1 MVMWTIASC
10 LIIVGVLL
18 FGALLLA
25 IGSGLRRVGELLIE
39 TGEDRTPRYAIWF
52 GIELVV
58 ASVVI
63 YYIVSLNKIPMNIYT
78 YLLGLASWFVGKLIS
93 RFIKKLFKS
102 RV

>member
-1 MVMWTIASC
+1 MVMWIIASC

-25 IGSGLRRVGELLIE
+25 IGSGLRRVGESLVE
-39 TGEDRTPRYAIWF
+39 TGEDRTPRYAIRF

-63 YYIVSLNKIPMNIYT
+63 YYIASLNKIPMNIYT

>member
-1 MVMWTIASC
+1 MVMWIIASC

-18 FGALLLA
+18 FGVLLLA
-25 IGSGLRRVGELLIE
+25 IGSGLRRVGESLVE
-39 TGEDRTPRYAIWF
+39 TGEDRTPGHAIWF

>member
-1 MVMWTIASC
+1 MFMWMIASF

-18 FGALLLA
+18 FGALLLT

-63 YYIVSLNKIPMNIYT
+63 YYLASLNKIPMNIYI
-78 YLLGLASWFVGKLIS
+78 YLLGLASWFVGKFIS
-93 RFIKKLFKS
+93 RFIKKRFIKT
-102 RV
+102 